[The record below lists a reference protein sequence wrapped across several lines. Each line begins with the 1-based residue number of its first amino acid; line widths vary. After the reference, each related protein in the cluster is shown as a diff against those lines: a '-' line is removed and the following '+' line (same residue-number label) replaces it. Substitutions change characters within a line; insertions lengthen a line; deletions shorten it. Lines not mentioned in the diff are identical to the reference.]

1 MNDTAPMEP
10 WTFPEE
16 KWRYL
21 VSRVRAGRRLAP
33 AYWKGGARLVVALS
47 FDSDHETS
55 ELKEGGGSIGRL
67 AWGQYGNRVGIP
79 RIEALLKKYDIPASF
94 YVPAVV
100 ALLHPD
106 EQRRLIDAGH
116 EIGIH
121 GWIHERQSE
130 LPRQT
135 ERELMLR
142 ALDTIE
148 KIVGVRPTGLRS
160 PSADFSENTLDLMVE
175 LGLEYDSSLGAD
187 DDCYELLSH
196 GKPTGI
202 VEMPFEW
209 VRDDAVYF
217 MMNRWAGLRPYTPP
231 EAVLDI
237 WKRELTAA
245 YETGGIFELTMHPH
259 IITYRSRIWIL
270 EELIRYA
277 RSLPGVWF
285 ARHDEVAR
293 YAKEHAV

>member
-1 MNDTAPMEP
+1 MSDIAPLEP
-10 WTFPEE
+10 WTIPEE
-16 KWRYL
+16 RWRFL
-21 VSRVRAGRRLAP
+21 VNRVRAGRRLAP
-33 AYWKGGARLVVALS
+33 TSWKNGARLAVAFS

-94 YVPAVV
+94 YVPAVT
-100 ALLHPD
+100 ALLYPD
-106 EQRRLIDAGH
+106 EQRRLVDAGH

-130 LPRQT
+130 LPKQT
-135 ERELMLR
+135 ERDLMFRSLE
-142 ALDTIE
+142 TIE

-160 PSADFSENTLDLMVE
+160 PSADFSENTLELMVE

-187 DDCYELLSH
+187 DDCYELEMH

-217 MMNRWAGLRPYTPP
+217 MMNRWAGLRPYTAP

-245 YETGGIFELTMHPH
+245 YEEGGVFNLLMHPH

-293 YAKEHAV
+293 YARDHAE